1 LGFDEGRKCF
11 HRHKGLVQTQAQDPA
26 SKFPETERPK
36 IRGSLGARESERGR
50 AMEEDQIEKFVAA
63 YLKKKGFKQAEHA
76 FQEESGKKKAS

>member
-26 SKFPETERPK
+26 SKFPETARPK
-36 IRGSLGARESERGR
+36 SEAHSESERERGR